1 MLDYEG
7 MFDQRFGRKLTVLYS
22 VQEAYD
28 NAVSVP
34 KGKQVWPAFRL
45 KLNLFNQCVF
55 KKSESKC
62 KETRQLLDSERFV
75 KVNFGTG

>member
-55 KKSESKC
+55 KKVNRNARK
-62 KETRQLLDSERFV
+62 LDNCWTQ
-75 KVNFGTG
+75 KGL